1 MDASQYLRR
10 LAERCPKTVSRT
22 ACVDAS
28 LYTQMK
34 GLAATTTYISPVSV
48 ETVANGV
55 VPLPCELGRDVGFGA
70 GNSGSVEPVKPPA
83 GCPSQGVCEFFTN
96 RYTNPTVVLPGC
108 EYTQF
113 STSYVAACKVGC
125 IQGTTTEQTRA
136 VKIRV
141 DRDLYDCCSTTSNTQ
156 PPS

>member
-1 MDASQYLRR
+1 MDANQYLRR
-10 LAERCPKTVSRT
+10 LAERCPKTVSRNT
-22 ACVDAS
+22 CVDAS

-34 GLAATTTYISPVSV
+34 GLAATTTYIPPASV

-83 GCPSQGVCEFFTN
+83 GCPSQGVCDFFTN
-96 RYTNPTVVLPGC
+96 RYTNPTIELPGC
-108 EYTQF
+108 SYPTMS
-113 STSYVAACKVGC
+113 STYVSVACKPCV
-125 IQGTTTEQTRA
+125 QGTTEEQTRA

-141 DRDLYDCCSTTSNTQ
+141 DRDTYNCCS
-156 PPS
+156 

>member
-1 MDASQYLRR
+1 MDSSQYMRR
-10 LAERCPKTVSRT
+10 LAERCQKTVSRT

-34 GLAATTTYISPVSV
+34 GLAATTTYISPASV
-48 ETVANGV
+48 ETPTLGV
-55 VPLPCELGRDVGFGA
+55 IPLPCQQGGVGFTAHTVGHGL
-70 GNSGSVEPVKPPA
+70 GNSGSAEPVKLPA

-96 RYTNPTVVLPGC
+96 RYTNPTIQLPGC

-113 STSYVAACKVGC
+113 STSYLSACVVPC
-125 IQGTTTEQTRA
+125 VQGTTIEQTRA

-141 DRDLYDCCSTTSNTQ
+141 DRDVNGCC
-156 PPS
+156 

>member
-10 LAERCPKTVSRT
+10 LAEKCPKTISRNT
-22 ACVDAS
+22 CVDAS

-34 GLAATTTYISPVSV
+34 GLAATTTYIPPASV
-48 ETVANGV
+48 ENVANGV

-83 GCPSQGVCEFFTN
+83 SCPSQGVCDFFNN
-96 RYTNPTVVLPGC
+96 RYTTPTIQLPGC
-108 EYTQF
+108 SYPTV
-113 STSYVAACKVGC
+113 STSYVSVACIPCV
-125 IQGTTTEQTRA
+125 QGTTEEQRRA

-141 DRDLYDCCSTTSNTQ
+141 DRDIHGCC
-156 PPS
+156 